1 MEPKTVRR
9 DGTIGSE
16 TVPARHIVAS
26 RTFNALIAGTV
37 VLTLDG
43 ALPVEYLAAGDR
55 VITRDSGAAT
65 LIAIHHRKLRVK
77 LVAIRAGT
85 LGNSRPDRDAV
96 LPATQE
102 ILVRDWRAKT
112 LFGAERALVPAE
124 RLADGEFIRVIG
136 TREVSVVALCFDAP
150 HILYADGL
158 ELASAVAEPATA

>member
-9 DGTIGSE
+9 DGTTGGA
-16 TVPARHIVAS
+16 TVPARHIVTS
-26 RTFNALIAGTV
+26 QTLNALIAGTV
-37 VLTLDG
+37 VLTLEG
-43 ALPVEYLAAGDR
+43 AIPVEYLSPGDR
-55 VITRDSGAAT
+55 VITRDSGTAM
-65 LIAIHHRKLRVK
+65 LSAIHSRKQRMK

-85 LGNSRPDRDAV
+85 LGNSRPDSDAV

-136 TREVSVVALCFDAP
+136 TREVSVVELCFDAP

-158 ELASAVAEPATA
+158 ELASAVVEPVTA